1 MLAKNTWQ
9 GVLEFPIGGRQQ
21 KPRQKGLTMIIDKGL
36 GLTDFK
42 ELLEVAAP
50 YIDFIKL
57 GFGTSVFYPAAIL
70 REKIRLARAA
80 RVDIFPGGTFFE
92 VAVLQGRLNLYLQT
106 ASELG
111 YTFIEIS
118 DGTIDLSRTVRLAAI
133 RQARAAGFG
142 VITEAGKKDPRDA
155 VSEALIL
162 DQIACDRQAGADYVI
177 VEGRESG
184 QGVVI
189 YDGRG
194 ALKEDVLGNMLAGI
208 EEQERII
215 WEAPQKQQQQSLIM
229 HLGTNVNLGNVQ
241 PGDILALEALRVG
254 LRGDT
259 LRATLEMDVRG
270 EKLEAGIV

>member
-1 MLAKNTWQ
+1 MQEKATTTWKD
-9 GVLEFPIGGRQQ
+9 VLEFPIGGRQQ
-21 KPRQKGLTMIIDKGL
+21 KPRQAGLTMVIDKGL
-36 GLTDFK
+36 GLTEFRD
-42 ELLEVAAP
+42 LLEVAAP

-70 REKIRLARAA
+70 REKIRLARSYN
-80 RVDIFPGGTFFE
+80 VDIFPGGTFFE

-106 ASELG
+106 ARELG

-118 DGTIDLSRTVRLAAI
+118 DGTIDMSRTVRLAAV

-142 VITEAGKKDPRDA
+142 VITEVGKKDPRDA
-155 VSEALIL
+155 LSEALLLSQITG
-162 DQIACDRQAGADYVI
+162 DQEAGADYVI

-194 ALKEDVLGNMLAGI
+194 AVKEDILASLLAGI
-208 EEQERII
+208 KDLDRVI
-215 WEAPQKQQQQSLIM
+215 WEAPQKQHQQALIM
-229 HLGTNVNLGNVQ
+229 RLGPNVNLGNVQ
-241 PGDILALEALRVG
+241 PGDVLALEALRVG

-259 LRATLEMDVRG
+259 LRTTLKVAEVS
-270 EKLEAGIV
+270 